1 MNIARNI
8 RRVRL
13 AAELTQ
19 TELAVKCK
27 VDRSYI
33 WHLEAD
39 DRKPSL
45 RVLGLIA
52 KACGVKVKVKL
63 E

>member
-1 MNIARNI
+1 MNLAANI

-19 TELAVKCK
+19 TQLAEKCK

-39 DRKPSL
+39 DRDPSL
-45 RVLGLIA
+45 RTLRRIA
-52 KACGVKVKVKL
+52 KACGVKAKVKL